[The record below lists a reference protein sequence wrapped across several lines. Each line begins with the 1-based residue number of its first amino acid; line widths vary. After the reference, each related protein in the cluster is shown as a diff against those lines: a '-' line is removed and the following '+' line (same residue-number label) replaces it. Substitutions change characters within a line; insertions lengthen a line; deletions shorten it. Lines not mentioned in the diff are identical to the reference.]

1 MEQEEHVSFKKLVL
15 QTGLSLGAIIASKKL
30 YDTIFQ
36 RLKRPDY
43 ALTPGLYDYARYGYL
58 LPRELIM
65 FPSKRVNLEGYYYP
79 AQNSLGLILFVHG
92 FKSGADDYLPI
103 YYYLVKNGFSV
114 FSYDGR
120 GVYSSEGKSMVGF
133 CQTLIDCES
142 AVTFLQKDKRFKKMP
157 LFLLGHSCGGYAVNS
172 VLALKKGIKACA
184 SIASVNNAYTIV
196 LEKGYQYGGD
206 IASEGFPKEFLNTY
220 QRLLFGKYTEYSS
233 LQGLNSVKIPMLVAH
248 GMSDETIDYKT
259 QSLICHKDDFKNP
272 NVQLYYGVANQGGHD
287 SIWHSAQSNDYQQEV
302 DEHLKEMKRA
312 SYEEKKEY
320 IKSVN
325 HYLYSEINYTL
336 FDEIINLYKSALKK

>member
-1 MEQEEHVSFKKLVL
+1 MTEQEHVSLKRLILK
-15 QTGLSLGAIIASKKL
+15 TGLSLGAIVASKKV
-30 YDTIFQ
+30 YDAIFQ

-43 ALTPGLYDYARYGYL
+43 SLKPGLYDYARYGYL

-65 FPSKRVNLEGYYYP
+65 FPSKRVMLEGYYYP
-79 AQNSLGLILFVHG
+79 APNSLGLVLFVHG

-120 GVYSSEGKSMVGF
+120 GVYSSEGKSQVGF

-184 SIASVNNAYTIV
+184 SFAAVNNAYTIV
-196 LEKGYQYGGD
+196 LEKGYQYAGEL
-206 IASEGFPKEFLNTY
+206 AAEGFPKEFLDTY
-220 QRLLFGKYTEYSS
+220 QRILFGKYTEYDS
-233 LQGLNSVKIPMLVAH
+233 LKGLNSVKIPMLVAH
-248 GMSDETIDYKT
+248 GMSDETIDFT
-259 QSLICHKDDFKNP
+259 SQSLISHKKEFKNP
-272 NVQLYYGVANQGGHD
+272 NVRFYYGTENQGGHD
-287 SIWHSAQSNDYQQEV
+287 SIWHSRESNDYQKEV
-302 DEHLKEMKRA
+302 DQHLK
-312 SYEEKKEY
+312 
-320 IKSVN
+320 
-325 HYLYSEINYTL
+325 
-336 FDEIINLYKSALKK
+336 